1 MSLDWKPKRV
11 TLGSLWQS
19 KHKHS
24 ILPQSFFISWLCAI
38 VTNDRMMS
46 FLFWWKFWCHNYLI
60 SNKDRMLQCWK
71 WTSTFYV
78 SVLRWLWLFLQTNT
92 SQYADCLV
100 FILALN
106 KLYHQGALYTWHLT
120 HSSFWLFSVSA
131 WSGLIL
137 KKNVALWRPFTF
149 SCIPQR
155 SGRNPLRPSPQQVV
169 WAIHKGLNEMHH
181 QGGPILVT
189 KVSLAY
195 LSLNVKC
202 VIRAT
207 H

>member
-78 SVLRWLWLFLQTNT
+78 SVLRWPWLFLQTNT
-92 SQYADCLV
+92 SQYADWPV

-131 WSGLIL
+131 WSGPVL
-137 KKNVALWRPFTF
+137 KKK
-149 SCIPQR
+149 CC
-155 SGRNPLRPSPQQVV
+155 
-169 WAIHKGLNEMHH
+169 
-181 QGGPILVT
+181 
-189 KVSLAY
+189 SLASFHFFLHTTEKWPEPFAP
-195 LSLNVKC
+195 LSTAGCLGNS
-202 VIRAT
+202 
-207 H
+207 